1 MENEVQILLID
12 DDEDD
17 FIITRHLLDDIE
29 GQAYN
34 LEWVATYQ
42 AGLEKIE
49 HNRYDVYLIDYH
61 LGTADGLDL
70 IREAIRANC
79 EAPLILLTGQG
90 DRYIDIEAMK
100 AGASDYLAKDKLD
113 ALLLERSI
121 RHSIERKRAET
132 TRNKLEEQ
140 LHHAQKME
148 AIGRLAGGVAHDFN
162 NILTAIMSYAGL
174 ALDGV
179 PPGHPVHDDLQGI
192 QNSARRGA
200 ELTHQLLAF
209 ARKQVIEPRVTPIK
223 DLILNTDKLLRRLI
237 SEDIELVTLISP
249 DVGRI
254 KVDAGQFEQVLVNLV
269 VNACD
274 AMPEGG
280 KLTIEATKTMLDEHY
295 TRQQPDIVPG
305 EYALLSVSDNGIGMS
320 QEILERIFEPFYTT
334 KDRDKG
340 TGLGLSTIFGIVKQ
354 NNGHVRAYSEPGHG
368 TIFNVYLPCVDE
380 PLSLIAVRKEPTSL
394 PQGTETIL
402 LVEDEA
408 AVRSLVAR
416 VLRQHGYTV
425 LEAGNGEEALR
436 LVENHDDQ
444 VIHLLLTDMVMPRMG
459 GKALADQL
467 TIQRPDLKLLFTS
480 GYSDKAILQQNV
492 LDPGIAFLPKPFA
505 PASLVQ
511 KVREVIEGN

>member
-1 MENEVQILLID
+1 
-12 DDEDD
+12 
-17 FIITRHLLDDIE
+17 
-29 GQAYN
+29 
-34 LEWVATYQ
+34 
-42 AGLEKIE
+42 
-49 HNRYDVYLIDYH
+49 
-61 LGTADGLDL
+61 
-70 IREAIRANC
+70 
-79 EAPLILLTGQG
+79 
-90 DRYIDIEAMK
+90 
-100 AGASDYLAKDKLD
+100 
-113 ALLLERSI
+113 
-121 RHSIERKRAET
+121 
-132 TRNKLEEQ
+132 
-140 LHHAQKME
+140 
-148 AIGRLAGGVAHDFN
+148 
-162 NILTAIMSYAGL
+162 
-174 ALDGV
+174 
-179 PPGHPVHDDLQGI
+179 
-192 QNSARRGA
+192 
-200 ELTHQLLAF
+200 
-209 ARKQVIEPRVTPIK
+209 
-223 DLILNTDKLLRRLI
+223 
-237 SEDIELVTLISP
+237 
-249 DVGRI
+249 
-254 KVDAGQFEQVLVNLV
+254 
-269 VNACD
+269 
-274 AMPEGG
+274 
-280 KLTIEATKTMLDEHY
+280 MLDEHY